1 MKKLLFA
8 VGILVALGLLFTAGW
23 LVIGTFGPEPSIP
36 ETTVTTAPTTETT
49 VPVQT
54 TEETTQATTLPEQ
67 TIPEETTAPVEQN
80 PFELDSHHAFVY
92 DLTNDEM
99 LYQMGGTYD
108 RVYPASLTKLF
119 TALVVLEH
127 MDTEDTV
134 TAGDEL
140 ALLDPDSTM
149 AYIYRGQTLTVAEC
163 VKGMLMQSGNDA
175 AYILAVA
182 CGRVLADDP
191 ELSYTEALALFIE
204 EMNRS
209 AHMAGLYDTHFCT
222 PDGIHAEDHY
232 TTVADLTTFC
242 RLALANPVIRDAC
255 ATVSYEAVYITGQK
269 ATWNNT
275 NAQLHKDSEFYNEY
289 AVGLKTGTTS
299 AAGACLLSAYDCGDR
314 MLIIGV
320 LGAEEKPSRYTDTK
334 KLFDAFALPEMNLPA
349 A

>member
-1 MKKLLFA
+1 MKKKLFA
-8 VGILVALGLLFTAGW
+8 VCVLVALGLLLSAGW
-23 LVIGTFGPEPSIP
+23 LVIKSIGTDKPVP
-36 ETTVTTAPTTETT
+36 ETTETTAPTTE
-49 VPVQT
+49 
-54 TEETTQATTLPEQ
+54 ATLPEQ
-67 TIPEETTAPVEQN
+67 TTEATTQSTTLPEMTEPQAQN

-99 LYQMGGTYD
+99 LYQLGDTYD

-140 ALLDPDSTM
+140 ELLDPESTM

-182 CGRVLADDP
+182 CGRVLGDDP
-191 ELSYTEALALFIE
+191 ELNYIEALALFIE
-204 EMNRS
+204 EMNRA
-209 AHMAGLYDTHFCT
+209 AHMAGLYNTHFCT
-222 PDGIHAEDHY
+222 PDGIHDADHY
-232 TTVADLTTFC
+232 TTMADLTSFC

-255 ATVSYEAVYITGQK
+255 ATVTYEATYITGQK
-269 ATWNNT
+269 ATWYNT
-275 NAQLHKDSEFYNEY
+275 NAQLHEESEFYNEY
-289 AVGLKTGTTS
+289 AVGLKTGTTD
-299 AAGACLLSAYDCGDR
+299 AAGACLLSAYDCTDR
-314 MLIIGV
+314 VLIIGV

-334 KLFDAFALPEMNLPA
+334 KLFDAFVLPEMDLPGA
-349 A
+349 